1 MNQSLKTGPI
11 ALKDVAREAGVSTA
25 TVDRVLHGR
34 PGVREATVRRVKE
47 TIERLG
53 FRPNAAAAELARA
66 RSVRF
71 GFVMPENTNAFMEE
85 IVANLA
91 KMRPMLSASRISLD
105 VVGTNVFDPETL
117 ATTLETAG
125 PRFDGIA
132 VVALDHPRV
141 RAAIDALAETG
152 IDVVTLVSD
161 VPSSR
166 RLHYIGIDNTAA
178 GRTAGSLIGRFSAG
192 RTGKVAMIAGSL
204 SLRDHAERLF
214 GMTQVI
220 AAEYPNLAFLPVAQ
234 GCDDDARNAEITRH
248 FVDEN
253 PDLVAVYNIGAGTA
267 GVGQTLIDAGKA
279 RDIVFVA
286 HDVTPLTQ
294 RYLLLGVADAVISQN
309 PGRQARSAVRV
320 LTALSRREPPLAEQE
335 YIGVEIVMRDNMP

>member
-1 MNQSLKTGPI
+1 MSESMKMAPV

-34 PGVREATVRRVKE
+34 PGVREATVRRVKD

-53 FRPNAAAAELARA
+53 FRPNTAAAELARG
-66 RSVRF
+66 RSARF
-71 GFVMPENTNAFMEE
+71 GFIMPENTNAFMEE

-91 KMRPMLSASRISLD
+91 KMRPMLSANRVALD
-105 VVGTNVFDPETL
+105 VVGTNVFDPEAL
-117 ATTLETAG
+117 ATTLEAAG
-125 PRFDGIA
+125 PHFDGVA

-141 RAAIDALAETG
+141 RASIDELVEAG
-152 IDVVTLVSD
+152 VHVVTLVSD

-166 RLHYIGIDNTAA
+166 RAHYIGVDNTAA
-178 GRTAGSLIGRFSAG
+178 GRTVGSLIGRFTGG
-192 RTGKVAMIAGSL
+192 RAGKVAMIAGSL

-220 AAEYPNLAFLPVAQ
+220 AAEYPNLQFLPVAQ
-234 GCDDDARNAEITRH
+234 GCDDDGRNAEITRG
-248 FVDEN
+248 FVEQN
-253 PDLVAVYNIGAGTA
+253 PDLIAVYNIGAGTA
-267 GVGQTLIDAGKA
+267 GIGQTLIDSGRA
-279 RDIVFVA
+279 RDIIFVA

-320 LTALSRREPPLAEQE
+320 LTALSRNEPPLAEQE

>member
-1 MNQSLKTGPI
+1 
-11 ALKDVAREAGVSTA
+11 
-25 TVDRVLHGR
+25 VLHGR
-34 PGVREATVRRVKE
+34 PGVREVTIRRVKE

-66 RSVRF
+66 RSLHF
-71 GFVMPENTNAFMEE
+71 GFVMPENINPFMEE
-85 IVANLA
+85 IVSNLS
-91 KMRPMLSASRISLD
+91 KMRAMLSANRTALE
-105 VVGTNVFDPETL
+105 VVGTNVFDPEAL
-117 ATTLETAG
+117 ATTLETEG
-125 PRFDGIA
+125 PQFDGIA

-141 RAAIDALAETG
+141 RAAIDALVGAG

-166 RLHYIGIDNTAA
+166 RAHYIGIDNTAA
-178 GRTAGSLIGRFSAG
+178 GRTAGSLIGRFASG

-220 AAEYPNLAFLPVAQ
+220 AAEYPNLQFLPVAQ
-234 GCDDDARNAEITRH
+234 GCDDDARNAAISRQFIE
-248 FVDEN
+248 EN
-253 PDLVAVYNIGAGTA
+253 SDLVAIYNIGAGTA
-267 GVGQTLIDAGKA
+267 GVGQTLIDAGRA
-279 RDIVFVA
+279 REIVFVA

-294 RYLLLGVADAVISQN
+294 RYLLHGVVDAVISQN

-320 LTALSRREPPLAEQE
+320 LSALSRKEPPLAEQE

>member
-1 MNQSLKTGPI
+1 MNESLKTGPI

-66 RSVRF
+66 RSIRF

-91 KMRPMLSASRISLD
+91 KMRPMLSANRISLD
-105 VVGTNVFDPETL
+105 VVGTNVFDPEAL
-117 ATTLETAG
+117 ATTLETAA

-141 RAAIDALAETG
+141 RAAIDALAEAG

-178 GRTAGSLIGRFSAG
+178 GRTAGSLIGRFCTG

-286 HDVTPLTQ
+286 HDVTPLTR

-320 LTALSRREPPLAEQE
+320 LTALSRHEPPLAEQE